1 MHYNSFDFLK
11 VFNFERVG
19 GSEKELEAANLLL
32 EEMKRR
38 GGEDVHLEE
47 FEVDYPDVKEAS
59 LSTSNGNSYV
69 VRGKGMSGST
79 PQEGITKKFKYI
91 ENGEDVNLVDIEDKI
106 VLITGPIRKE
116 LYEKLA
122 TKNVAGIITFSGSLY
137 DRDDDSDHLVVNT
150 RSIHY
155 DIKKIPSVTLIA
167 RDAQKLV
174 LESPEEVTLKII
186 EDENHSLSHNVVATL
201 KGDSEEIVAFTAHY
215 DSVEFSSG
223 SYDNGTGTITVLEML
238 SYFKE
243 HEHKMTL
250 KFILCGSEE
259 KGLLGSKAYVE
270 KHKDE
275 LEKYRLNINID
286 MTAVVLGFNIA
297 CVSANTDLVNY
308 IDYLGKIK
316 GYPIKVNQGVYSSDS
331 TPFADYKVPALSFA
345 RISPRGGEEIH
356 SRKDV
361 IDFLDSKNYYVTCAF
376 IEEFASSLVNATL
389 FPVERK
395 IPDNIVEEINK
406 YYQRSK

>member
-79 PQEGITKKFKYI
+79 PQKGITKKFKYI

-122 TKNVAGIITFSGSLY
+122 AKNVAGIITFSGSLY

-150 RSIHY
+150 RSLHY

-201 KGDSEEIVAFTAHY
+201 KGESEEIVAFTAHY

-316 GYPIKVNQGVYSSDS
+316 GYPIKVNQRVYSSDS
-331 TPFADYKVPALSFA
+331 TPFADYKVPSLSFA

-361 IDFLDSKNYYVTCAF
+361 IDFLDSKNYYVTCTF

>member
-122 TKNVAGIITFSGSLY
+122 TKNVAGIITFSGG
-137 DRDDDSDHLVVNT
+137 
-150 RSIHY
+150 
-155 DIKKIPSVTLIA
+155 
-167 RDAQKLV
+167 
-174 LESPEEVTLKII
+174 E
-186 EDENHSLSHNVVATL
+186 
-201 KGDSEEIVAFTAHY
+201 SEEIVAFTAHY

-331 TPFADYKVPALSFA
+331 TPFADYKVPSLSFA

>member
-32 EEMKRR
+32 KEMKRR

-79 PQEGITKKFKYI
+79 PQKGITKKFKYI

-122 TKNVAGIITFSGSLY
+122 AKNVAGIITFSGSLY

-201 KGDSEEIVAFTAHY
+201 KGESEEIIAFTAHY

-331 TPFADYKVPALSFA
+331 TPFADYKVPSLSFA

>member
-1 MHYNSFDFLK
+1 
-11 VFNFERVG
+11 
-19 GSEKELEAANLLL
+19 
-32 EEMKRR
+32 
-38 GGEDVHLEE
+38 
-47 FEVDYPDVKEAS
+47 
-59 LSTSNGNSYV
+59 
-69 VRGKGMSGST
+69 
-79 PQEGITKKFKYI
+79 
-91 ENGEDVNLVDIEDKI
+91 
-106 VLITGPIRKE
+106 
-116 LYEKLA
+116 
-122 TKNVAGIITFSGSLY
+122 
-137 DRDDDSDHLVVNT
+137 
-150 RSIHY
+150 
-155 DIKKIPSVTLIA
+155 
-167 RDAQKLV
+167 
-174 LESPEEVTLKII
+174 
-186 EDENHSLSHNVVATL
+186 
-201 KGDSEEIVAFTAHY
+201 
-215 DSVEFSSG
+215 
-223 SYDNGTGTITVLEML
+223 ML

-331 TPFADYKVPALSFA
+331 TPFADYKVPSLSFA